1 MSEHSH
7 LQYGDIDPVALD
19 NELGMERYRDGGA
32 LDPRL
37 VLLVKVRTAELNGCS
52 YCRAMYVEQAVTLG
66 ESTRRLDVLQTWL
79 EAPGFYSA
87 REQAAL
93 AFVESLHTHGEC
105 SVPEPVWHEASFA
118 FDEREIVDLLIII
131 SSINGWSLL
140 ESSTHIP
147 ADSSSASCVCERA
160 S

>member
-1 MSEHSH
+1 MNEHSH
-7 LQYGDIDPVALD
+7 LQYGDIDPIALD
-19 NELGMERYRDGGA
+19 NELGMERYRDGGD

-52 YCRAMYVEQAVTLG
+52 HCRVMYADQAVAFG
-66 ESTRRLDVLQTWL
+66 ENQRRLDVLTTWADL
-79 EAPGFYSA
+79 SDHYSE
-87 REQAAL
+87 RERAAL
-93 AFVESLHTHGEC
+93 QFAESVAAIGDCVVPKPVWQEAAFV
-105 SVPEPVWHEASFA
+105 

-147 ADSSSASCVCERA
+147 ADNPSASCVCEPT